1 MNYDVANM
9 PVSPLWSQETEKTRS
24 HFLCAPSQSLS
35 FFSSRKGATV
45 LTEDCTDYL
54 VCMCFNLNGVVW
66 YVFFCASLLLLNFV
80 RFTHVL
86 ACSNSPSFS
95 CHVVPWC
102 ECGVPPFY
110 CDRDLGHSWFYANNS
125 PINIFVHVLWCLY
138 TCISVIY
145 ILSNGI
151 SGLYNVHDRLPNNWT
166 HIHPTFKNNPWRS
179 MGGRGWIMGDFKIF
193 IGCSP

>member
-1 MNYDVANM
+1 MKSRDREDQKPHSLCCL
-9 PVSPLWSQETEKTRS
+9 PV
-24 HFLCAPSQSLS
+24 
-35 FFSSRKGATV
+35 TV
-45 LTEDCTDYL
+45 LFLFPEGSHCSDWGLYRF

-66 YVFFCASLLLLNFV
+66 CVFFCASLLLLNFV
-80 RFTHVL
+80 RFTRVL
-86 ACSNSPSFS
+86 ACTNSPSFS

-125 PINIFVHVLWCLY
+125 PINIFVHVLWYLC
-138 TCISVIY
+138 TCISIIY

-151 SGLYNVHDRLPNNWT
+151 SGPYNVHDRLPNNWT

-179 MGGRGWIMGDFKIF
+179 MGGRGWIMGDF
-193 IGCSP
+193 